1 MSPARVYPR
10 KCYLVY
16 IMVQIISP
24 RSLFQLN
31 EDEIYLNCAR
41 MGPFLKSSMDIGHQ
55 EIKRRANPSN
65 ISSDEFFSITNTT
78 RSLFSEL
85 INGHDPERIVIAP
98 STSYIISAVARVCDI
113 RAKSKILIT
122 EAQFPSNYYPW
133 RRVATEKGAE
143 LVIVGRKAQQNYTE
157 TFLDAIDE
165 NTSVVA
171 IEPLNWGDGLKVDI
185 DLIGQKAREVGAL
198 YLIDGT
204 QYVGAYPYDQMIT
217 QPDVLVTSAYKW
229 LLAPYGLSLAYI
241 GEKFD
246 GKKPIEDSW
255 LNRMNSQYF
264 QRLNDY
270 NDTYRPKARRFEV
283 GQSPDFIRI
292 PILNDALRQ
301 ILKWNPQNIQEQIA
315 SLIEQPN
322 HQLREL
328 GCIIEEPE
336 NRFSHLYGIGLP
348 DHVSIDQV
356 KSHLAT
362 NKISVSYR
370 GDVIRVSPHLYNT
383 ADEMSSLVD
392 SMNTL
397 IN

>member
-85 INGHDPERIVIAP
+85 INGDDPERIVIAP

-157 TFLDAIDE
+157 TFLAAIDE

-283 GQSPDFIRI
+283 GQSP
-292 PILNDALRQ
+292 
-301 ILKWNPQNIQEQIA
+301 
-315 SLIEQPN
+315 
-322 HQLREL
+322 REL